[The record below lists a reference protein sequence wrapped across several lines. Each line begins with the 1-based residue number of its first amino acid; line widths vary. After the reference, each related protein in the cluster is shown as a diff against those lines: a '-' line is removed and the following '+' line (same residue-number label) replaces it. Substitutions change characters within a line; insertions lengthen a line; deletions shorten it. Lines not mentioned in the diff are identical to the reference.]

1 MHDQDRL
8 DDLLRQAAD
17 LRVRSARARARAD
30 RIMAKSRH
38 LITWTSEVY
47 QETEVHQQTGHARP
61 GWRNPGLINP
71 ARKR

>member
-1 MHDQDRL
+1 MYDQDRL
-8 DDLLRQAAD
+8 DDLLGQAAD

-38 LITWTSEVY
+38 LITWTSEVH
-47 QETEVHQQTGHARP
+47 QETGHARP
-61 GWRNPGLINP
+61 GWRDPGLINQ

>member
-1 MHDQDRL
+1 MYDQDRL

-30 RIMAKSRH
+30 RIMAKSRQ
-38 LITWTSEVY
+38 LITWTSKVR
-47 QETEVHQQTGHARP
+47 QETGHARP
-61 GWRNPGLINP
+61 GWQNPGLINP

>member
-8 DDLLRQAAD
+8 DDLLRQSAD
-17 LRVRSARARARAD
+17 LRVRSARVRARAD

-38 LITWTSEVY
+38 LVTWTSEVH
-47 QETEVHQQTGHARP
+47 QETGHARP
-61 GWRNPGLINP
+61 GWRNPGLISP

>member
-8 DDLLRQAAD
+8 DDLLRQSAD
-17 LRVRSARARARAD
+17 LRVRSARIRARAD

-38 LITWTSEVY
+38 LVTWTSEVH
-47 QETEVHQQTGHARP
+47 QETGHARP
-61 GWRNPGLINP
+61 GWRHPGLISP

>member
-30 RIMAKSRH
+30 RIMAKSRQ
-38 LITWTSEVY
+38 LITRTSEVH
-47 QETEVHQQTGHARP
+47 QETGHARP